1 MNEFKRNTI
10 ATDED
15 FFNLSDYVYDDKF
28 LHKGMEIKGI
38 GNKKWVVIESI
49 DADCQKV
56 KNGLEAIAVVPA
68 DKYDENATHYDEIIL
83 AFRGTEPTQLADF

>member
-15 FFNLSDYVYDDKF
+15 YFELSDQVYDDEVLK
-28 LHKGMEIKGI
+28 KGKEIKGVDGKI
-38 GNKKWVVIESI
+38 WVVIESI

-56 KNGLEAIAVVPA
+56 KNGL
-68 DKYDENATHYDEIIL
+68 
-83 AFRGTEPTQLADF
+83 